1 MEKSFNLKEI
11 GIDSSEDLTV
21 QLSTSDLKKL
31 VKNVR
36 TVNNKI
42 GQIITVKL
50 DEEKELKQINEDMKL
65 KCAKQLERKAEL
77 SLHKKQIGEQVLF
90 LLGKRT
96 AYQDQLKDAG
106 IDINQSA
113 NDDFVKDILSTK
125 KLNT

>member
-11 GIDSSEDLTV
+11 GIASSEDLTV
-21 QLSTSDLKKL
+21 QLSTTDLKKL

-50 DEEKELKQINEDMKL
+50 DEEKELKKINEEMKL

-77 SLHKKQIGEQVLF
+77 SLHRKQIGEQVLF

-125 KLNT
+125 KLNA

>member
-50 DEEKELKQINEDMKL
+50 EEEKEMKQINEDMKL
-65 KCAKQLERKAEL
+65 KCVKQLERKAEL
-77 SLHKKQIGEQVLF
+77 SLHKKQIAEQVLF

-113 NDDFVKDILSTK
+113 NEDFVKDILSTK
-125 KLNT
+125 KLGQ